1 MCDTIQEKCEKA
13 VAKKHSGYNCA
24 QAVACTFCEEAGLDD
39 ETMRNLMQG
48 FGAGLAT
55 MEGNCGAIAG
65 AVAAAGMIN
74 KDQMNTFQDA
84 RLIMQQF
91 MEQNG
96 TVICKELKGIETGHV
111 VRDCDDCVRDA
122 VRFLKE
128 ALQK

>member
-1 MCDTIQEKCEKA
+1 
-13 VAKKHSGYNCA
+13 
-24 QAVACTFCEEAGLDD
+24 
-39 ETMRNLMQG
+39 MQG

-96 TVICKELKGIETGHV
+96 TVICKELKGIETGYV

-122 VRFLKE
+122 VRFLEE

>member
-1 MCDTIQEKCEKA
+1 MESRVEKTLELH
-13 VAKKHSGYNCA
+13 AKGYNCA
-24 QAVACTFCEEAGLDD
+24 QAVACTFCEEAGSDD

-122 VRFLKE
+122 VRFLEE

>member
-1 MCDTIQEKCEKA
+1 
-13 VAKKHSGYNCA
+13 
-24 QAVACTFCEEAGLDD
+24 
-39 ETMRNLMQG
+39 
-48 FGAGLAT
+48 
-55 MEGNCGAIAG
+55 
-65 AVAAAGMIN
+65 MIN

-84 RLIMQQF
+84 RLIMQLF

-122 VRFLKE
+122 VRFLEE

>member
-1 MCDTIQEKCEKA
+1 MSDTRQEKCEQA

-91 MEQNG
+91 MEQNAG
-96 TVICKELKGIETGHV
+96 CAFDHA
-111 VRDCDDCVRDA
+111 A
-122 VRFLKE
+122 VYGAE
-128 ALQK
+128 WNGYLQRTERNRNRTCGPRL